1 MSRISSTP
9 SVDAQQFSLRFR
21 LLMSYHD
28 LTLRDIANH
37 TDSAVST
44 VGTWKNGRV
53 PPSHETHERLAALFG
68 VSVEYLL
75 YGSSDSGKNTYADST
90 GNILSE
96 IELVMDEIDMP
107 SGMREP
113 ERRFLGPLRT
123 EFVEDGGTPFRR
135 SRIEGYLRQF
145 LDRAEAEP
153 GGLAHTWYHLKR
165 EFPLDLFT
173 RLG

>member
-1 MSRISSTP
+1 
-9 SVDAQQFSLRFR
+9 
-21 LLMSYHD
+21 MSYHD
-28 LTLRDIANH
+28 LTLKDIANH

-53 PPSHETHERLAALFG
+53 PPSPETHESLAALFG

-75 YGSSDSGKNTYADST
+75 YGSPDSGKNTYTDPA

-96 IELVMDEIDMP
+96 IELVMEEIDIP

-113 ERRFLGPLRT
+113 EERFLGPVRP
-123 EFVEDGGTPFRR
+123 ESVEDSGAPFRR

-165 EFPLDLFT
+165 EFPLDLFS